1 MDIDDGQGCQDED
14 QAFEGVQGPVGGLNA
29 QLKNLLSIIHFLLY
43 WADICTTPDNSNACL
58 NCVLLTFNEFNEKK
72 IT

>member
-14 QAFEGVQGPVGGLNA
+14 QAFEGVQ
-29 QLKNLLSIIHFLLY
+29 KNLLSIFHILLY
-43 WADICTTPDNSNACL
+43 WADICTTPDNSNAFV